1 METANDKDK
10 NLSRVL
16 RSELLFFPPVEWMAQ
31 AITASHWQFEVY
43 EHYQKQSWRNRCQIL
58 SANGP
63 LNLIVPVKHQ
73 GKMPIKEIRID
84 YSESWVRGHLGAIQ
98 SSYGKSPWFE
108 HYFPIMEPLWR
119 KQHVFLLDFQLLALQ
134 FCVKTLQLN
143 PQIAFS
149 TAFSEFEPTDTKAE
163 IVDLRGQFSPKKENG
178 LASLSVKPYYQSF
191 GSTFVNGLSIL
202 DLLFQQGPASRR
214 HLQNSLNALGHTSV

>member
-1 METANDKDK
+1 MNAANAKD
-10 NLSRVL
+10 NTLSRVL
-16 RSELLFFPPVEWMAQ
+16 RSELFFFPPVDWMAQ
-31 AITASHWQFEVY
+31 AIHTDFWQLDTH

-73 GKMPIKEIRID
+73 GKMAAKEVRID
-84 YSESWVRGHLGAIQ
+84 YSESWARVHLGTLQ

-108 HYFPIMEPLWR
+108 HYFPILEPLWR

-134 FCVKTLQLN
+134 FCIKTLHVN
-143 PQIAFS
+143 PQMEFS
-149 TAFSEFEPTDTKAE
+149 KAFSEFEPTDTKAE
-163 IVDLRGQFSPKKENG
+163 IVDLRGQFSPKKESG

-214 HLQNSLNALGHTSV
+214 HLQNDRTL